1 MWIMWRRRK
10 LPLARK
16 PIGSNSGPTSL
27 RDLAHQAEKTCPV
40 SNAFRNNFEIIV
52 EPTLAT

>member
-1 MWIMWRRRK
+1 MDYVASPEI
-10 LPLARK
+10 AS
-16 PIGSNSGPTSL
+16 GSQAHRYQLSGVTSL